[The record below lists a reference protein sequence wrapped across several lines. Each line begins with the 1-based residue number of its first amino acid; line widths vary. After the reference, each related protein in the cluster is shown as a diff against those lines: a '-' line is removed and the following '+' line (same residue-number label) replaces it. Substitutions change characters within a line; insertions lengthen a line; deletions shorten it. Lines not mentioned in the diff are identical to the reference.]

1 MSAHFAICVARRP
14 QQVQNTEIPPGPW
27 VISAWS
33 KPGTIGRV
41 RLPPI
46 HGRFWMKNLLL
57 GAAVMLALA
66 ASRSAGAADIRLE
79 ADGQWVG
86 QT

>member
-1 MSAHFAICVARRP
+1 
-14 QQVQNTEIPPGPW
+14 
-27 VISAWS
+27 
-33 KPGTIGRV
+33 
-41 RLPPI
+41 
-46 HGRFWMKNLLL
+46 MKNLLL